1 MAARRRPADG
11 TAVLV
16 CGSRGSGK
24 SGWTRQQCEGAER
37 LLVWD
42 SVGEWSRDRLVTP
55 VRSLQQLHQLITADL
70 ASPGAFRYGYTG
82 PVNAKTFN
90 TFCKLAFVWMKA
102 APGGVLVVEELA
114 DVSSPGKAP
123 QGWGEIVRKG
133 RHYSGRIY
141 GLTQR
146 PAESDKTLAGNADVI
161 HCGRLSFPTDR
172 KTLAEYLDVDV
183 EQITALPSLHYI
195 ERDMRSRD
203 LYLGVLSF
211 SGKQERRRIAT
222 NTEYRKFLTDTLASH
237 LDSAKRHR
245 KR

>member
-1 MAARRRPADG
+1 MAPPRRRADG
-11 TAVLV
+11 EAFLV

-42 SVGEWSRDRLVTP
+42 SVGEWSRDGLVKP
-55 VRSLQQLHQLITADL
+55 VRSLQQLHDLITTDL
-70 ASPGAFRYGYTG
+70 ANPGPFRYGYTG
-82 PVNAKTFN
+82 PVNSKTFN

-123 QGWGEIVRKG
+123 EGWGEIVRKG
-133 RHYSGRIY
+133 RHYSGSIY

-172 KTLAEYLDVDV
+172 KTLAEYLDVPV
-183 EQITALPSLHYI
+183 EMITELPSLHWL
-195 ERDMRSRD
+195 ERDMRTRE
-203 LYLGVLSF
+203 LRGGILTF
-211 SGKQERRRIAT
+211 SGNRDRQTRILVGDPYVGRRKKVTR
-222 NTEYRKFLTDTLASH
+222 LPG
-237 LDSAKRHR
+237 
-245 KR
+245 

>member
-1 MAARRRPADG
+1 MARPRQRADG
-11 TAVLV
+11 EAFLV

-42 SVGEWSRDRLVTP
+42 SVGEWSRDRIVTP
-55 VRSLQQLHQLITADL
+55 VRSLTQLHQLITLDL
-70 ASPGAFRYGYTG
+70 AEPGPFRYGYTG

-102 APGGVLVVEELA
+102 APGGVVVVEELA
-114 DVSSPGKAP
+114 DVTSPGKAP
-123 QGWGEIVRKG
+123 EGWGEIVRKG
-133 RHYSGRIY
+133 RHYSGSIY

-172 KTLAEYLDVDV
+172 KTLAEYLDVPV
-183 EQITALPSLHYI
+183 GQITELPSLHWI
-195 ERDMRSRD
+195 ERDMRTRE
-203 LYLGVLSF
+203 LRT
-211 SGKQERRRIAT
+211 GKLTFPRR
-222 NTEYRKFLTDTLASH
+222 K
-237 LDSAKRHR
+237 K
-245 KR
+245 

>member
-1 MAARRRPADG
+1 MARPRQRADG
-11 TAVLV
+11 EAFLV

-42 SVGEWSRDRLVTP
+42 SVGEWSRDRIVTP
-55 VRSLQQLHQLITADL
+55 VRSLTQLHQLITLDL
-70 ASPGAFRYGYTG
+70 AEPGPFRYGYTG

-102 APGGVLVVEELA
+102 APGGVVVVEELA
-114 DVSSPGKAP
+114 DVTSPGKAP
-123 QGWGEIVRKG
+123 EGWGEIVRKG
-133 RHYSGRIY
+133 RHYSGSIY

-172 KTLAEYLDVDV
+172 KTLAEYLDVPVDQV
-183 EQITALPSLHYI
+183 TELKSLHWI
-195 ERDMRSRD
+195 ERDMRTRE
-203 LYLGVLSF
+203 LRTGVLTF
-211 SGKQERRRIAT
+211 PRR
-222 NTEYRKFLTDTLASH
+222 K
-237 LDSAKRHR
+237 K
-245 KR
+245 